1 MLVDEEEVKNLN
13 VKYLRQHI
21 GVVGQEPVLFATSIK
36 ENIRYS
42 NENATMDD
50 IIASAKMANAHNFI
64 SKLPQVIYIV
74 IFY

>member
-1 MLVDEEEVKNLN
+1 MDEEEVKNLN

>member
-64 SKLPQVIYIV
+64 SKLPQVNHIV